1 MQATAGALLQSIIS
15 RAADQKCFVVMAS
28 LDLSMAFDLVNT
40 ELLIKRLR
48 VMGFPSDLSNIKGMS
63 HSRMRRC

>member
-48 VMGFPSDLSNIKGMS
+48 VMGFPSDLIKIA
-63 HSRMRRC
+63 RTE